1 MIHFQKWKYNIRFVG
16 PLFSAGPDDTVD
28 ADLKQVTFE
37 PKLTTVAEE
46 LMKVNGIVESR
57 KRGPVYIY

>member
-1 MIHFQKWKYNIRFVG
+1 M
-16 PLFSAGPDDTVD
+16 FSAGPDDTID

-46 LMKVNGIVESR
+46 LMKVNGIVEPR

>member
-1 MIHFQKWKYNIRFVG
+1 MILY
-16 PLFSAGPDDTVD
+16 LAGRDDTVD
-28 ADLKQVTFE
+28 ADLKAVTFV

-46 LMKVNGIVESR
+46 LMELNGIKETR